1 MYKNYVVFNKYIIL
15 NYSDENLSSEV
26 LKINKEEEIVR
37 LKESLYLKFN
47 DFYNPKVKEIASK
60 LVKLINSGKPLLR
73 IKYKGT
79 LIDSYKFLSEVE
91 YLEKDYKSCLNYIK
105 QLQLSEAYKNEID
118 STIMHATV
126 RRFQCEI
133 FLGIYQERYEEIKLL
148 NTQLIEFG
156 HINRDKLEK
165 NLRDDYDKI
174 LDLARSFLN
183 NSIKTVV
190 NFKLPYK
197 IDIPEDEEV
206 TYDFKSIRFNLKFKT
221 ITNQVQVPFQIY
233 NEVVELD
240 RDKYGVCSFSDLT
253 LTFNKFFDATHCMN
267 ELLDLCS
274 ESFNYFLDYY
284 KSSTEYFWIDNLNLK
299 QIQASNVRV
308 ISENYDDIISIPF
321 YYAHDIKVASSPS
334 YINKEKFNELKDKL
348 IKGQEPPLWE
358 KLYLDSKNNMFIE
371 KYKEAVI
378 SINSAF
384 ENYLNIKSREILR
397 IRMTDKEIEDYL
409 EGKVTYETYFLK
421 EFISEEDFN
430 RAVEQKIIS
439 SHSPSTFQIIK
450 KCFELNEDRISIN
463 RRKLNKLVNN
473 IRKNRNDII
482 HGNLTILKNIESD
495 AKKSISSFE
504 EFIKVFK

>member
-1 MYKNYVVFNKYIIL
+1 MNK
-15 NYSDENLSSEV
+15 D
-26 LKINKEEEIVR
+26 EEIVK
-37 LKESLYLKFN
+37 LKESLLLNFN
-47 DFYNPKVKEIASK
+47 EFYNKEVKGVASK
-60 LVKLINSGKPLLR
+60 LVTLITSGNHLLR
-73 IKYKGT
+73 NKYKGA

-91 YLEKDYKSCLNYIK
+91 YLEKNYESCLNYIK
-105 QLQLSEAYKNEID
+105 KLQLSEAYKNETD

-133 FLGIYQERYEEIKLL
+133 FLGIYQERYKEIELL
-148 NTQLIEFG
+148 NTKLAEFG
-156 HINRDKLEK
+156 HTNRDKLQK
-165 NLRDDYDKI
+165 SLKDDYDKI
-174 LDLARSFLN
+174 FDLARSFLD

-221 ITNQVQVPFQIY
+221 ITNPVQVPFKAY
-233 NEVVELD
+233 NNNSVVELD
-240 RDKYGVCSFSDLT
+240 RDKYGVYSFSDLT

-308 ISENYDDIISIPF
+308 ISKNYDDIISIPF

-358 KLYLDSKNNMFIE
+358 MLYLDSKNNMFIE

-397 IRMTDKEIEDYL
+397 SKMTEKEVEDYL
-409 EGKVTYETYFLK
+409 GGKVTYETYFLK
-421 EFISEEDFN
+421 EFISEENFN
-430 RAVEQKIIS
+430 KAVEQKIIN
-439 SHSPSTFQIIK
+439 SHSPSTFQIIN
-450 KCFELNEDRISIN
+450 KCFELNKDRIDISK
-463 RRKLNKLVNN
+463 RKLNKLVNH

-482 HGNLTILKNIESD
+482 HGNLKLLKNIESD